1 MLRRL
6 GVVVISVAV
15 GACASSDAPTASTS
29 GSAPD
34 SSTPASVIAS
44 PSASPSAT
52 VFESSRHG
60 YRVEVPPGW
69 NVNEYGGSWEALS
82 QFTPGGE
89 IPGEDVIAPPD
100 FGSFLVMNS
109 MPIPTDMTADAWH
122 SAFQALV
129 SAGLPADCPGTTRS
143 ATFAGEPATIVEQ
156 TCDGAAIVGR
166 SLVHGGRGYYFTT
179 LSPYPDP
186 VSEALVEALA
196 ASIEFTD

>member
-1 MLRRL
+1 
-6 GVVVISVAV
+6 
-15 GACASSDAPTASTS
+15 
-29 GSAPD
+29 
-34 SSTPASVIAS
+34 
-44 PSASPSAT
+44 
-52 VFESSRHG
+52 
-60 YRVEVPPGW
+60 VEIPPGW
-69 NVNEYGGSWEALS
+69 NVNEYGGSWDALS
-82 QFTPGGE
+82 QFSPGGE
-89 IPGEDVIAPPD
+89 IPGEDVIATPD

-129 SAGLPADCPGTTRS
+129 SAGLPADCPGTTRT

-156 TCDGAAIVGR
+156 TCSGAAIVGR

-186 VSEALVEALA
+186 AAEALVETLA

>member
-1 MLRRL
+1 LLRKI
-6 GVVVISVAV
+6 GVVVIGLAV
-15 GACASSDAPTASTS
+15 GACAAQGGPTASTS
-29 GSAPD
+29 VTALDPSTAP
-34 SSTPASVIAS
+34 PVLES
-44 PSASPSAT
+44 PSAPPSAS
-52 VFESSRHG
+52 VFDSSRRG
-60 YRVEVPPGW
+60 YRVEIPPGW
-69 NVNEYGGSWEALS
+69 NVNEYGGAWEALS
-82 QFTPGGE
+82 EFTPGGE

-109 MPIPTDMTADAWH
+109 MPIPPDMTPDAWH

-156 TCDGAAIVGR
+156 TCAGSSIVGR

-186 VSEALVEALA
+186 PSEAIVDALA
-196 ASIEFTD
+196 ASIEVTD